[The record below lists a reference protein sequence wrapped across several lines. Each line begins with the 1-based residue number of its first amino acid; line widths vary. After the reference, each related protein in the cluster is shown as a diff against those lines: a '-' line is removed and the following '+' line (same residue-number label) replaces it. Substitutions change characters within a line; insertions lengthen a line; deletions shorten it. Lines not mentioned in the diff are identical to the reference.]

1 MRQLLMLA
9 LCFMTISGFGQKK
22 ADKEEWEKLFNGK
35 NLDGWDVKI
44 RGREL
49 NDNYLNTFRVEDGK
63 MVVRYDEYSDFNK
76 QYGHIFYKKE
86 YSYYKLVIE
95 YRFVGEQAPQGEGWA
110 WRNSGV
116 MLHGQTAAS
125 MGKNQD
131 FPISIEVQF
140 LGGDGEKKRT
150 TCNLCT
156 PGTNVVIDGKL
167 VTQHCINSTSQT
179 YHGDQWVR
187 AEILV
192 LGDSLI
198 RHFVNGEQV
207 LEYEKPQMG
216 GGAVSGHDP
225 SIFVEGKLLSRGTI
239 SLQSE
244 SHPIEF
250 RKVELLN
257 LQGCTDPTAKNY
269 KSYYVKSDN
278 TTCIYRGK
286 KR

>member
-22 ADKEEWEKLFNGK
+22 VDKEEWEKLFNGK

-278 TTCIYRGK
+278 STCIYRGK

>member
-1 MRQLLMLA
+1 
-9 LCFMTISGFGQKK
+9 MTISGFGQKK

-278 TTCIYRGK
+278 STCIYRGK

>member
-167 VTQHCINSTSQT
+167 VTQHCINSTSKT

-278 TTCIYRGK
+278 STCIYRGK